1 MGKNAIIATMMIFDV
16 IPKPN
21 QMMNSGIS
29 ATFGTTCEAT
39 MTGRIACSSHDHAPE
54 QRAEADAEHDRDARS
69 RRASRSA

>member
-1 MGKNAIIATMMIFDV
+1 MFSSIGKNAIIATMMIFDV

-39 MTGRIACSSHDHAPE
+39 MTGRIACSSH
-54 QRAEADAEHDRDARS
+54 
-69 RRASRSA
+69 